1 MSKVNQIAKWRIKYY
16 KSAGQQFEAIS
27 HTIFNGFV
35 SPRNYQSQVESCPKK
50 ALTRYVTARE

>member
-1 MSKVNQIAKWRIKYY
+1 MHIKTPECPEVNQIAKWRIKYY

-35 SPRNYQSQVESCPKK
+35 SPRNYQRP
-50 ALTRYVTARE
+50 